1 MRPTVPPTSTRE
13 SGGVVTGLL
22 VRVVLVVLVAGL
34 AVHEGGQ
41 ILRAQ
46 VKAQSAARAAA
57 ARASMLYTLTRNETR
72 ATAEATRAARET
84 EVTATVTSIEYGS
97 DGSATVTVTDR
108 ASTLVAQHLSF
119 LKGFTIQRAT
129 EHEFYSR

>member
-1 MRPTVPPTSTRE
+1 MRSAASSFRRE
-13 SGGVVTGLL
+13 AGGVVTGLL
-22 VRVVLVVLVAGL
+22 VRVVLVVALAGL

-57 ARASMLYTLTRNETR
+57 ASASMLYALTRNETR

-84 EVTATVTSIEYGS
+84 EATATVTNIDYGP

-108 ASTLVAQHLSF
+108 AGTLVAHHLSF
-119 LKGFTIQRAT
+119 LKGFTVQRAT